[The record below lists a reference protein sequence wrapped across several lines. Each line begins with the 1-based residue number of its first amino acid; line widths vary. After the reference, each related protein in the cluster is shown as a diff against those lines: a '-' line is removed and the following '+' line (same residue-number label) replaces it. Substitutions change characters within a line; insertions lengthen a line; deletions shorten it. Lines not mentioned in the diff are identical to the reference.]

1 MRIVE
6 VRQELMPRLTE
17 RLPEINEAA
26 LTRIYSLAGP
36 TEVSDPEYAEN
47 LPRAVAAG
55 LEYALAGIERREEHS
70 PQIPTAVLT
79 QGRLAARNG
88 VSLDTVLRRCF
99 ACYAMFGDFLVE
111 EAEAVGLDG
120 APLQQL
126 LRVEA
131 NRFDALVAAIADEY
145 ARGSHRPAASAGARR
160 AELVQRLLDGEL
172 LDPAELS
179 YDFDAVHV
187 GAIAGGNGA
196 EEAFRSLAVSL
207 GARLLLVRMDQ
218 NTATWA
224 WFGGRRR
231 IDPKQLQRA
240 TAECWP
246 DRLPLAVGEPAQ
258 GIAGW
263 RLTHQQARA
272 ALPIAVRRPPGLV
285 RYADVALLASVL
297 RDDLLA
303 TSLQQLYLEP
313 LSRERAG
320 GKTARETL
328 RAYFAAGRNVSS
340 AAAALGISR
349 QTAGSRLAVIE
360 ERLGRTLDSCG
371 AELEILLQL
380 ESVGELA

>member
-6 VRQELMPRLTE
+6 VRQELMPRLTA

-26 LTRIYSLAGP
+26 LTRIYSLAGT

-55 LEYALAGIERREEHS
+55 LEYALAGVERREEHS
-70 PQIPTAVLT
+70 PQIPTVVLT

-120 APLQQL
+120 PPLQQL

-131 NRFDALVAAIADEY
+131 NRFDALVAAIADEF
-145 ARGSHRPAASAGARR
+145 ARGSLRPAESAGARR

-187 GAIAGGNGA
+187 GAIAGGDGA
-196 EEAFRSLAVSL
+196 EEALRALAASL

-218 NTATWA
+218 YTATWA

-231 IDPKQLQRA
+231 IDPEQLQRA

-303 TSLQQLYLEP
+303 TSLQQLYLAP

-320 GKTARETL
+320 GKTARATL
-328 RAYFAAGRNVSS
+328 RAYFAAGRNVSA

-349 QTAGSRLAVIE
+349 QTAGSRLAAIE